1 MLCLSHL
8 WIEKWLGC
16 WMVWYIRQQQYH
28 TTYSEWYFPYKTLD
42 NSFIWCMSKFS
53 SFIGIL
59 WKTVNF
65 YFQIISFMQRNNES
79 LQLLK
84 KKKDFMRCYWHCT
97 PSSCCKLFRLTC
109 LSRVLLFSCDSIKES
124 WGRFEEQT
132 MIVFSLIVF
141 VWLAQCLWVD
151 PKRCSL

>member
-1 MLCLSHL
+1 MRHFLGTRHLQSWGTWIGLINLFLPELTKDAFCFFFYFAGYYDSWHLSEYLKLMLCLSHL
-8 WIEKWLGC
+8 WIEKCSVWLGC

-28 TTYSEWYFPYKTLD
+28 TTYSEWCLPYETLD

-84 KKKDFMRCYWHCT
+84 KKKKFHEM
-97 PSSCCKLFRLTC
+97 LLT
-109 LSRVLLFSCDSIKES
+109 LHTE
-124 WGRFEEQT
+124 
-132 MIVFSLIVF
+132 
-141 VWLAQCLWVD
+141 
-151 PKRCSL
+151 